1 MTIYDVLKKQSPEVM
16 AETIATKVMM
26 QINTLAINKSVPEW
40 EDLLEGIERWLKT
53 DLVDE
58 NRDIGYPSADEK
70 EIEAE
75 DWRVFEENAGKILNQ
90 WCKRDV
96 DRIRNS

>member
-1 MTIYDVLKKQSPEVM
+1 
-16 AETIATKVMM
+16 
-26 QINTLAINKSVPEW
+26 
-40 EDLLEGIERWLKT
+40 
-53 DLVDE
+53 LVDE

-70 EIEAE
+70 EVEAE

-90 WCKRDV
+90 WCKREV